1 MPGRPGRRRA
11 PPPRHARPP
20 GACSRRS
27 ARCRARVGVA
37 MLVAAAGAA
46 LEVPPLLPP
55 VLAGDI
61 VFGAAIPWLGGR
73 LIRLA
78 QRVTPPEL
86 QGRVYA
92 ATETLITTPQTVSI
106 ALGAALITVAGYQ
119 ALLLTM
125 TAIMALAACYLLT
138 RPEQRRTARRRPPGG
153 RTGGGPAAP
162 AVTLGW

>member
-1 MPGRPGRRRA
+1 
-11 PPPRHARPP
+11 
-20 GACSRRS
+20 
-27 ARCRARVGVA
+27 

-61 VFGAAIPWLGGR
+61 VFGAAIPWLVVG
-73 LIRLA
+73 LISLA

-92 ATETLITTPQTVSI
+92 ATETLITTPQTISI

-125 TAIMALAACYLLT
+125 AAIMALAACYLLT
-138 RPEQRRTARRRPPGG
+138 RPEQRRTARRPATRTAAATSPAGQRSHPDRALPGDG
-153 RTGGGPAAP
+153 HAAGLP
-162 AVTLGW
+162 RRRLPSDGER